1 MSSDTSGG
9 TATPTPSKSEM
20 DKLLEAIQASA
31 EATRIMGTR
40 FDGIERELAEV
51 KTGRT
56 MATEGATPASASPF
70 TPQVLR
76 PGIVPG
82 HIARPGQTPALATP
96 TARGVSGFLVP
107 VTPKS
112 NKESAEVHVGI
123 GLTGLTFGSD
133 DDFRH
138 LDATLSAEERIESS
152 RRASD
157 ETSDE
162 VRQLKSQLWST
173 CLSIV
178 QKENRSASPEEVI
191 AKTDKMMSEHWL
203 QIRKDRIMQM
213 FDPSI
218 RADVLK
224 DSSKN
229 APGSGKK
236 EWQRKISQSAPAR
249 IQNKLTHNNYI
260 DWVSEV
266 IGILAPIQG
275 ATEVLEGIEHGQ
287 GYLEDRPL
295 EQTEGYD
302 IRLDLE
308 IGGLLSGSVSAE
320 CRGYIVARQA
330 KGEHRGS
337 ILWRDL
343 VGIMRRGDGVD
354 KAIILEQVLVQRQ
367 RASENVRSYAERL
380 RTLFIKSGAIDAA
393 FSDGEQVLYL
403 LRGLHSS
410 MEPHRASIRAFQ
422 SQRHQ
427 YTFDSALLFLI
438 QQEAASVLDQHPSR
452 LPLLSRPAANLASSA
467 GPGPRR
473 FHILR
478 NNAVKGT
485 PGYFNGECRHC
496 HKWGHKQEDCAQRKR
511 EIDAGTI
518 APTPVQ
524 AEANAARVE
533 DNSGEEPSS
542 DFEGEIYELI
552 DEDGEVMFAR
562 LATSPVGESGG
573 EANVARAMM
582 AQIAV
587 ASHAATVEKTELAP
601 ATLEEF
607 AAFHIPEKAVK
618 WILDSGAT
626 HHMTSR
632 SELLPFRIH
641 SSANSVVHIADG
653 TRAKIER
660 RGACVASLFG
670 DGGSEA
676 VAVLKTVLVVP
687 SFTNNLLS
695 VQRLAEDGWTIQFSR
710 TGAELTSPKGKKVQ
724 SFVEPG
730 TGAPYLMLRSKP
742 ARWIDVKGVANR
754 VGHVP
759 VQATARLAAGEVEDG
774 PGSQEEE
781 ALIQTDPQA
790 KLWHRR
796 LAHMSYFTLRI
807 LARDPAFA
815 HVNRPGPKAFAEI
828 IASEE
833 PCDPCIESKQT
844 LLPFGHS
851 DSEAPAKMTDVCFDL
866 TGQFERNKEY
876 RYSLNI
882 LEAWSRMTWALPI
895 PNKEASTV
903 FAVFLAWVEL
913 MKNQGH
919 GTIKRLHCDHGGEFE
934 NHLFQEW
941 AGKNGIAWC
950 FSAPNTSEQNGLIER
965 WNRTIQDR
973 ARAMLRAARLSD
985 SFWPYAFRSAC
996 EVINKS
1002 PSSGIGNLIPL
1013 TLWSSEPIDYDSM
1026 RVFGCLCWVVKPNKN
1041 RKNKLSVRAVRGTY
1055 LGPAPEHKAYLVY
1068 TPAERPFLRISR
1080 HVIFDESRLYDARF
1094 TLDQKQEHPGAA
1106 SDIVE
1111 LAVPRRTIKLSDV
1124 PFELDPAPVG
1134 TPMLEMLDEEDEA
1147 AWDTTIDNAISK
1159 EQQRGDSEDNW
1170 PSLDSVFGEEYDTED
1185 LVTNDW
1191 TGELKRHRSPEH
1203 MGPSVYG
1210 VRNSYPELDDLGS
1223 PINLD
1228 DLDGA
1233 FQHTPTRAIIEP
1245 TVGAVLGEAPQ
1256 HRRSKRLQGQ
1266 FGALSASVEIAFKA
1280 VAGEELIRQS
1290 RDLAAQAF
1298 SAAIRSSADGVLIEP
1313 KSLAEAMS
1321 RDDWDNW
1328 A

>member
-9 TATPTPSKSEM
+9 TATPTNKSEM
-20 DKLLEAIQASA
+20 DRLLEAIQASA

-40 FDGIERELAEV
+40 FDGIERDLAEF

-56 MATEGATPASASPF
+56 AATDGATPATASPF

-82 HIARPGQTPALATP
+82 YIARPGYTPSPATP

-107 VTPKS
+107 VTPKPS
-112 NKESAEVHVGI
+112 KESAEANVGI
-123 GLTGLTFGSD
+123 GLTELTFGSD
-133 DDFRH
+133 DDFKH
-138 LDATLSAEERIESS
+138 LDATLSAEERIEAS

-178 QKENRSASPEEVI
+178 QKENRSASPEEII
-191 AKTDKMMSEHWL
+191 AKTDKM
-203 QIRKDRIMQM
+203 IT
-213 FDPSI
+213 
-218 RADVLK
+218 RADVVK
-224 DSSKN
+224 ESSKSGS
-229 APGSGKK
+229 GSGKK

-249 IQNKLTHNNYI
+249 IQNKLTHSNYI

-287 GYLEDRPL
+287 GYLEDKPL

-302 IRLDLE
+302 VRLDLE

-367 RASENVRSYAERL
+367 KASENVRSYAERL

-403 LRGLHSS
+403 LRVLHSS

-478 NNAVKGT
+478 NHAAKGIS
-485 PGYFNGECRHC
+485 GYFNGECRHC

-524 AEANAARVE
+524 AEANAALVE
-533 DNSGEEPSS
+533 DNCGDEPSS

-562 LATSPVGESGG
+562 LATSPVGETDG
-573 EANVARAMM
+573 EANVAMAMM

-587 ASHAATVEKTELAP
+587 ASHAATIEKTELAP

-618 WILDSGAT
+618 WILDSGVT

-632 SELLPFRIH
+632 SELLPFRVH

-695 VQRLAEDGWTIQFSR
+695 VQRLAEGGWTIQ
-710 TGAELTSPKGKKVQ
+710 
-724 SFVEPG
+724 
-730 TGAPYLMLRSKP
+730 SKP

-759 VQATARLAAGEVEDG
+759 VHATARLAAGEVEDG

-815 HVNRPGPKAFAEI
+815 HVNRPGPKAFAQI

-851 DSEAPAKMTDVCFDL
+851 DSEAPAKMTDICFDL
-866 TGQFERNKEY
+866 TGQFEGNKEY

-895 PNKEASTV
+895 PDKEASTV

-941 AGKNGIAWC
+941 AGKNGIAC
-950 FSAPNTSEQNGLIER
+950 APQ
-965 WNRTIQDR
+965 
-973 ARAMLRAARLSD
+973 RLVL
-985 SFWPYAFRSAC
+985 AIR
-996 EVINKS
+996 I
-1002 PSSGIGNLIPL
+1002 PSSLRGHQQVPL
-1013 TLWSSEPIDYDSM
+1013 VRY
-1026 RVFGCLCWVVKPNKN
+1026 RKPHPAHPN

-1106 SDIVE
+1106 SDVVE
-1111 LAVPRRTIKLSDV
+1111 LTVPRRTIKLSDV
-1124 PFELDPAPVG
+1124 PVELDPAPIG
-1134 TPMLEMLDEEDEA
+1134 TPMLEMLDEEDES
-1147 AWDTTIDNAISK
+1147 AWDTTVDNAISS
-1159 EQQRGDSEDNW
+1159 EQQRGNSEDNW
-1170 PSLDSVFGEEYDTED
+1170 PSLDSIFGDEYDTED
-1185 LVTNDW
+1185 LATNDW
-1191 TGELKRHRSPEH
+1191 TGELKRHRSPEQ

-1210 VRNSYPELDDLGS
+1210 TRNSYPDLDDLGS

-1228 DLDGA
+1228 DLDNV
-1233 FQHTPTRAIIEP
+1233 FQLTPTRTTIEP
-1245 TVGAVLGEAPQ
+1245 TVGAVIEAVPQ
-1256 HRRSKRLQGQ
+1256 HRRSKRLQ
-1266 FGALSASVEIAFKA
+1266 K
-1280 VAGEELIRQS
+1280 S
-1290 RDLAAQAF
+1290 RAK
-1298 SAAIRSSADGVLIEP
+1298 DGGT
-1313 KSLAEAMS
+1313 S
-1321 RDDWDNW
+1321 
-1328 A
+1328 

>member
-51 KTGRT
+51 KAGRT

-162 VRQLKSQLWST
+162 VRKLKSQLWST

-203 QIRKDRIMQM
+203 QIRKDRIMRM

-275 ATEVLEGIEHGQ
+275 AIEVLEGIEHGQ

-308 IGGLLSGSVSAE
+308 IGGLLFGSVSAE

-815 HVNRPGPKAFAEI
+815 H
-828 IASEE
+828 
-833 PCDPCIESKQT
+833 
-844 LLPFGHS
+844 
-851 DSEAPAKMTDVCFDL
+851 
-866 TGQFERNKEY
+866 
-876 RYSLNI
+876 
-882 LEAWSRMTWALPI
+882 
-895 PNKEASTV
+895 
-903 FAVFLAWVEL
+903 
-913 MKNQGH
+913 
-919 GTIKRLHCDHGGEFE
+919 
-934 NHLFQEW
+934 
-941 AGKNGIAWC
+941 
-950 FSAPNTSEQNGLIER
+950 
-965 WNRTIQDR
+965 
-973 ARAMLRAARLSD
+973 
-985 SFWPYAFRSAC
+985 
-996 EVINKS
+996 
-1002 PSSGIGNLIPL
+1002 
-1013 TLWSSEPIDYDSM
+1013 
-1026 RVFGCLCWVVKPNKN
+1026 
-1041 RKNKLSVRAVRGTY
+1041 
-1055 LGPAPEHKAYLVY
+1055 
-1068 TPAERPFLRISR
+1068 
-1080 HVIFDESRLYDARF
+1080 
-1094 TLDQKQEHPGAA
+1094 KQEHPGAA

-1111 LAVPRRTIKLSDV
+1111 LAVSRRTIKLSDV

-1256 HRRSKRLQGQ
+1256 HRRSKRLQDDGQ
-1266 FGALSASVEIAFKA
+1266 
-1280 VAGEELIRQS
+1280 RT
-1290 RDLAAQAF
+1290 
-1298 SAAIRSSADGVLIEP
+1298 P
-1313 KSLAEAMS
+1313 
-1321 RDDWDNW
+1321 
-1328 A
+1328 